1 MNNMLIYV
9 GEPYNKI
16 IVAEEG
22 SGDNLSQQDIEDG
35 YTDYFMT
42 SLYKQDG
49 DELVLVDSGQLLLPN
64 LIKDTD
70 ERTLAYM
77 LRDYWGVVGKNYKV
91 LES

>member
-1 MNNMLIYV
+1 MLIYV

-70 ERTLAYM
+70 ESTLAYM

>member
-1 MNNMLIYV
+1 MLIYV

-42 SLYKQDG
+42 SLCNIFDF
-49 DELVLVDSGQLLLPN
+49 
-64 LIKDTD
+64 IF
-70 ERTLAYM
+70 
-77 LRDYWGVVGKNYKV
+77 
-91 LES
+91 